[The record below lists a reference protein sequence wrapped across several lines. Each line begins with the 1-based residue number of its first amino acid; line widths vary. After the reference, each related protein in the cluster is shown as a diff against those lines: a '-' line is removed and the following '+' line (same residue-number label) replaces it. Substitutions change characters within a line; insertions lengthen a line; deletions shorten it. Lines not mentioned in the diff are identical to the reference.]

1 VRYAVAQ
8 GDGAFPARLL
18 TATQIDALDEQ
29 LVLHG
34 ANPQQRT
41 QDRVRQSHWNRI
53 TAVHVAI
60 LLRGTQPVRRDGLDL
75 THDLFGMAYGDLY
88 AASDPGTRVAEST
101 LPPATRNRLRR
112 VFSATVQVRNARAD
126 LS

>member
-1 VRYAVAQ
+1 
-8 GDGAFPARLL
+8 L

-34 ANPQQRT
+34 PNAQQRA

-53 TAVHVAI
+53 TAVHLAL

-75 THDLFGMAYGDLY
+75 THDLFGAAYGDQY

-101 LPPATRNRLRR
+101 LPSATRNRLRR
-112 VFSATVQVRNARAD
+112 IFSATVQVRNARLD